1 MISYLQIENL
11 TKSFGDRI
19 LFENISLGIGEGD
32 RVGLIAK
39 NGAGKTTLLNILAG
53 KEDYDNGQ
61 ITCRNGLRVGYLEQ
75 SPSYAPELTVIEA
88 CFQSDNETVR
98 LIADYERALQAN
110 DPDRLQEL
118 LDRME
123 HAKAWD
129 YEQRAKQIL
138 SQLKITHF
146 DQPIRELSGGQLKR
160 LALANVLITEPDL
173 LILDE
178 PTNHLDMRTK
188 DVLKQALKE
197 FDGTLIVVSHD
208 REFLDGLVSKVYEFG
223 QQRVRE
229 HLGGIYDFLA
239 AKKMSSLKELEMK
252 AKPAEK
258 SQPNAVVKNSVQTT
272 TDNKLAFEAR
282 KEAQKKVKRQERA
295 VADTEQRLAKLEAEI
310 ADIEARLAT
319 PEGMADIDLC
329 MKHGALKKDADA
341 LTELWLEQTETLEQ
355 LRKETM

>member
-39 NGAGKTTLLNILAG
+39 NGAGQNHSAQYTGREGGLRQRT
-53 KEDYDNGQ
+53 Q

-75 SPSYAPELTVIEA
+75 SPSYPPELTVIEA

-98 LIADYERALQAN
+98 LIADYERALRAN

-146 DQPIRELSGGQLKR
+146 DQPDHG
-160 LALANVLITEPDL
+160 N
-173 LILDE
+173 
-178 PTNHLDMRTK
+178 
-188 DVLKQALKE
+188 
-197 FDGTLIVVSHD
+197 F
-208 REFLDGLVSKVYEFG
+208 
-223 QQRVRE
+223 
-229 HLGGIYDFLA
+229 
-239 AKKMSSLKELEMK
+239 
-252 AKPAEK
+252 
-258 SQPNAVVKNSVQTT
+258 
-272 TDNKLAFEAR
+272 
-282 KEAQKKVKRQERA
+282 RA
-295 VADTEQRLAKLEAEI
+295 DS
-310 ADIEARLAT
+310 
-319 PEGMADIDLC
+319 
-329 MKHGALKKDADA
+329 
-341 LTELWLEQTETLEQ
+341 
-355 LRKETM
+355 